1 MSKMDISEK
10 FTRWIKFLFGLT
22 TAMANLNGS
31 PSDSF
36 RVERGVRQGCSL
48 APYLFLIV
56 GEALTYL
63 MTKTVLEGRLRRIT
77 LQEDKKTRKHL
88 AICG

>member
-1 MSKMDISEK
+1 MDISEK
-10 FTRWIKFLFGLT
+10 FIRWIKFLFGLA

-36 RVERGVRQGCSL
+36 RVERGVRQGCPL

-63 MTKTVLEGRLRRIT
+63 MTKTVLEGRLRIII